1 MYNIEFSKVTRDN
14 LPYTAINN
22 FSLSIEEGEAYAL
35 LAPKNSGK
43 RTLLSLL
50 MGIIKPD
57 SGSVKVSGYDCF
69 SNRHKV
75 HQNVG
80 FVLGHVGFPEN
91 MDGEAFIR
99 LMSSWRGGLSK
110 SKLQFV
116 LEKLDINPLGQFKY
130 MDSENLKKMSILCGL
145 MYDSPILVLEEP
157 YAGLSPIAQDSL
169 SELLLE
175 EKTQGKTIFLMTR
188 ILQHAQRVGDRIG
201 VMRKGS
207 LVTEQKVDDFKAV
220 RQKVYHIVFSSPTEA
235 SRFSQEWEDA
245 VELMGKRAIV
255 VIPSSP
261 KTLIKTLGNYDI
273 VDFVGGREEG
283 EDAILRYY
291 GDEMQ

>member
-1 MYNIEFSKVTRDN
+1 MYNISFSKVSKEN
-14 LPYTAINN
+14 APYTALRN

-43 RTLLSLL
+43 RTLISLL
-50 MGIIKPD
+50 MGMLKPD
-57 SGSVKVSGYDCF
+57 SGSVKVSDYDCF
-69 SNRHKV
+69 SGRRKV
-75 HQNVG
+75 HEIAG
-80 FVLGHVGFPEN
+80 FVSGYMGFPEN

-99 LMSSWRGGLSK
+99 LISSWRGSLSK
-110 SKLQFV
+110 TKLQFV

-130 MDSENLKKMSILCGL
+130 MDSENLRKMSILCGL
-145 MYDSPILVLEEP
+145 MYDSPILVFEEP
-157 YAGLSPIAQDSL
+157 YAGLSPIVQDSL

-175 EKTQGKTIFLMTR
+175 EKAQGKTIFLMTR

-201 VMRKGS
+201 IMRKGS
-207 LVTEQKVDDFKAV
+207 LITEQKAEDFKSV
-220 RQKVYHIVFSSPTEA
+220 RQKVYHIMFSSPNEA

-255 VIPSSP
+255 AIPSSP
-261 KTLIKTLGNYDI
+261 NVLIKTLGNYDV
-273 VDFVGGREEG
+273 VDFIGGREYG